1 MWFGERLVASLAA
14 FDQVVV
20 DLDSLHQELE
30 DVESQSHL
38 VELFA
43 VGQKKVD

>member
-1 MWFGERLVASLAA
+1 MAASLAA

-20 DLDSLHQELE
+20 DFDSLHQELE
-30 DVESQSHL
+30 DVAFQSHL
-38 VELFA
+38 VEFA